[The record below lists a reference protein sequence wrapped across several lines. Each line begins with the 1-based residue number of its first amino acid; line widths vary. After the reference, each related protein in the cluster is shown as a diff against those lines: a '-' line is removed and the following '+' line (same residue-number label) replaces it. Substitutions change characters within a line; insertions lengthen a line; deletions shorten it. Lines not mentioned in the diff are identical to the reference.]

1 VALFGMVHYCHDP
14 EMAVKTDPAPSGS
27 EGTALRLAAAPQRVR
42 SSAIREILAITERP
56 DVLSLAG
63 GLPAPDAFPVEALAA
78 AAQAVLAEEPE
89 AALQYAPTPGYAPLR
104 TWVAEHVS
112 TDADVDVD
120 AGADRV
126 VVTHGAQQ
134 AIELV
139 LRALVDPGDVVA
151 LADPGYVG
159 AIQALRLC
167 GAEPLGIPSDAD
179 GLRVDVLAAH
189 VAAGVRPAVV
199 YVVAQLDNPTG
210 ATLSLERRR
219 ELAHLADR
227 YGFAIVDDDPYG
239 ALRWA
244 GEEPAAL
251 RTMSDRVVTLG
262 TTSKVL
268 CPGLRVGWAHAPAEL
283 AATLVLL
290 KQAVDLQT
298 TTLTQRLAH
307 RVLTAPGF
315 LEPHLARLRATYQ
328 ARCDALVGALDRHLG
343 DRIEVQRP
351 EGGMFLWGRVP
362 GVDTEALLHRA
373 VQAGVAFVPGTAF
386 AVDGRP
392 TDALRLSF
400 ATQSPAELDEAV
412 SRLAR
417 ALAAPAT
424 LATTP
429 STPSTRTR

>member
-14 EMAVKTDPAPSGS
+14 AMAVKAVPRDASG
-27 EGTALRLAAAPQRVR
+27 LRLAAAPQRVR

-63 GLPAPDAFPVEALAA
+63 GLPAPDAFPVDALAA
-78 AAQAVLAEEPE
+78 ATQAVLADEPDT
-89 AALQYAPTPGYAPLR
+89 ALQYAATPGYAPLR
-104 TWVAEHVS
+104 AWVSDQLTGSEA
-112 TDADVDVD
+112 D
-120 AGADRV
+120 AGRV

-139 LRALVDPGDVVA
+139 IRALVDPGEVVA

-159 AIQALRLC
+159 AIQALRLS

-179 GLRVDVLAAH
+179 GLRVDVLADH
-189 VAAGVRPAVV
+189 LAAGVRPAVV

-210 ATLSLERRR
+210 ATLSLERRV
-219 ELAHLADR
+219 ELARLADR

-251 RTMSDRVVTLG
+251 RTMTERVVTLG

-298 TTLTQRLAH
+298 TTLTQRIAY

-315 LEPHLARLRATYQ
+315 LPPHLALLRATYQ
-328 ARCDALVGALDRHLG
+328 ARCDALVGSIERRLG
-343 DRIEVQRP
+343 GRFEGNRP
-351 EGGMFLWGRVP
+351 DGGMFLWGRIP

-373 VQAGVAFVPGTAF
+373 VDEGMAFVPGAAF

-400 ATQSPAELDEAV
+400 ATQTPDGLDEAV

-417 ALAAPAT
+417 ALASPRPRPTPTPTPA
-424 LATTP
+424 
-429 STPSTRTR
+429 